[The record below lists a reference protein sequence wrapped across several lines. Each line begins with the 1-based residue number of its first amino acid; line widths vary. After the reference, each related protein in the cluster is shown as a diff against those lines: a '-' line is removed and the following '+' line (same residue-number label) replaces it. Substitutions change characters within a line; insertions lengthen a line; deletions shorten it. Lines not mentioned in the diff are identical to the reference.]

1 MENTDDFAI
10 DFAALLAGPAI
21 IVVAVWLISAF
32 TAEIIAESRGRSSL
46 AFFFATFFFL
56 GPLGPGF
63 ALVAP
68 REYQGR
74 PVPPARAPSDI
85 RPVMEGRRRFT
96 CPRCGAA
103 NDILQADTSYDCW
116 QCAEHRTVRPV

>member
-1 MENTDDFAI
+1 MEVTDDI
-10 DFAALLAGPAI
+10 GTTLA
-21 IVVAVWLISAF
+21 AF
-32 TAEIIAESRGRSSL
+32 TTGPLIAVATAWFFSAVIAGVIAEIRGRSGFG
-46 AFFFATFFFL
+46 FFFTTLFFL

-68 REYQGR
+68 REDRGR
-74 PVPPARAPSDI
+74 PVAPRPGTVDV

-103 NDILQADTSYDCW
+103 NDIPEAHTSYDCW
-116 QCAEHRTVRPV
+116 RCDEHRKVRPA